1 MKIVPIL
8 VKGVQEQQKI
18 IEQQQSQIESL
29 KQQNAE
35 ILQRLEKLENKQ

>member
-29 KQQNAE
+29 KQQNTE
-35 ILQRLEKLENKQ
+35 ILQRLERLENKQ